1 MQSLITCMRYRSRKW
16 ERMDYV
22 PHTKYKASTMPEQTS
37 MQKKIASPIFC
48 NCNASRSGYLY
59 SSFPDVKHI
68 QSALK

>member
-1 MQSLITCMRYRSRKW
+1 
-16 ERMDYV
+16 MDYV

-48 NCNASRSGYLY
+48 NYNASRSGYLY